1 MRSDEWAQLEQA
13 ASGGVPTVGTEP
25 GGISLWFSTRGR
37 ISRSTYWLK
46 FVLPLTGMQIVAAV
60 LDVKLGFDDPDEIG
74 PVGRLLFLLILW
86 PVMVSLVKRLHD
98 LDHPGWFVAA
108 FYGGIFA
115 GGVIAAIVIPAL
127 GDVALILGIPLL
139 VLILMGFWY
148 GIKISFFRG
157 TIGPNRYGPDPL
169 ATWR

>member
-1 MRSDEWAQLEQA
+1 MHSDDQAQLEQA
-13 ASGGVPTVGTEP
+13 ASGGVPTVRTEP

-46 FVLPLTGMQIVAAV
+46 FVLPLAGIQIVGTV
-60 LDVKLGFDDPDEIG
+60 LDGMLGFDDPDELG
-74 PVGRLLFLLILW
+74 PVGRLLLLLTLW

-98 LDHPGWFVAA
+98 LDHPGWFVGA
-108 FYGGIFA
+108 FFGGIFA
-115 GGVIAAIVIPAL
+115 VMVIAAQVIPAP
-127 GDVALILGIPLL
+127 GHVALMLAIPLL
-139 VLILMGFWY
+139 VLILMGFWC

>member
-1 MRSDEWAQLEQA
+1 M
-13 ASGGVPTVGTEP
+13 
-25 GGISLWFSTRGR
+25 
-37 ISRSTYWLK
+37 
-46 FVLPLTGMQIVAAV
+46 
-60 LDVKLGFDDPDEIG
+60 LGFDDPDGMG
-74 PVGRLLFLLILW
+74 PVGGVLFLLILW

-98 LDHPGWFVAA
+98 LDHPGWFVGA

-127 GDVALILGIPLL
+127 GNVALILGIPLL

-169 ATWR
+169 ATWQ

>member
-98 LDHPGWFVAA
+98 LDHPGKLSQ
-108 FYGGIFA
+108 
-115 GGVIAAIVIPAL
+115 P
-127 GDVALILGIPLL
+127 
-139 VLILMGFWY
+139 
-148 GIKISFFRG
+148 
-157 TIGPNRYGPDPL
+157 
-169 ATWR
+169 